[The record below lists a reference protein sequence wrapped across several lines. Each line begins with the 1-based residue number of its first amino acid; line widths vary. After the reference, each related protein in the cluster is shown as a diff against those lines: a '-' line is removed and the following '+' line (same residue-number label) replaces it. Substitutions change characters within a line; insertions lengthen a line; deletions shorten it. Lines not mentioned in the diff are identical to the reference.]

1 MYIEFVSFSR
11 LTRKRKG
18 DLQTTN
24 SNRKMETIAVLFSFS
39 FFFSHSVVGESLFRL
54 LSLYLAF
61 RFLLFVKKETDR
73 SVVLFEQSR
82 QNNWKVKISIT
93 KAFYIYR
100 YLQIIESELPN
111 LILVKSEGISYQL

>member
-1 MYIEFVSFSR
+1 M
-11 LTRKRKG
+11 
-18 DLQTTN
+18 
-24 SNRKMETIAVLFSFS
+24 
-39 FFFSHSVVGESLFRL
+39 VGESVFRL

-111 LILVKSEGISYQL
+111 LILVKSEEISYQL